1 MRKRLCLVST
11 LLLAFAYAQANVNR
25 PENSLAEDTTKT
37 SGSDHG
43 VMLNAK
49 DATEPRQV
57 EIGLP
62 MSYTAVSVDGLPAVY
77 YYWPNTTSNHWRG
90 EQLLAKQGLQNI
102 STTAIRFGEI
112 GYGVDSYM
120 ERGGEKFKGKLKYQ
134 TNTYGAQNF
143 DLNVSGKLAR
153 KTYYTLSAY
162 QNFDPGSFDLK
173 FTNYI
178 DRAQFYTAGITHL
191 FNQDKGRFSVF
202 YKYNVTHP
210 LTTSANYAP
219 FTYDGDGK
227 VSEVKGFRM
236 GRDSYLPVDGMMQY
250 RDVKTGE
257 LVTNNLYDIVK
268 AKTHEA
274 TALLDYDFSSTLSLA
289 LKAKVSTSKG
299 HGADQLTMGFYE
311 NADATYADTGE
322 KYHGNIQ
329 RRLAQINAF
338 TVTDAMLVAEM
349 TKKTKAHKWVFGL
362 NELYSYIDYARSTTQ
377 YYHEVAPNPRKLI
390 YNGQEYANLNGST
403 EYDHG
408 TENKLAVYVSDT
420 WKASQSFRM
429 NYGLRLEMFN
439 LGVDY
444 IPNSRFS
451 DFYLGA
457 KYQDAD
463 GKSQTVA
470 TTHHSKTGLNYA
482 VSVAPTY
489 NITHNFGLTG
499 EINFL
504 QQYRHLEAYSGT
516 TLPYYDHRPFILGRF
531 GVFYNSDFV
540 NVVSA
545 FTYAR
550 RTNDYSRLTVMS
562 DNPNEDPVMVGASSG
577 IQTMGWTTDAM
588 FTPFKG
594 FKFHVM
600 FTYQNPKYTGYKFSA
615 FNKEYDFSNKTVT
628 KQSKIIVELD
638 PSYTYDRFNVWAS
651 FRYYGKQYANVG
663 NSVYF
668 QGRWETF
675 AGASYKVNKYFTLNV
690 NVVNF
695 LNQTG
700 AQGTIPGSELITDGS
715 RYAGSLMAGNYIRP
729 FTVEFGAKI
738 NF

>member
-289 LKAKVSTSKG
+289 LKAKVSTSTG

-311 NADATYADTGE
+311 DADATYADTGE

-420 WKASQSFRM
+420 WKASPSFRM